1 MWKAK
6 TLQHE
11 GAHIS
16 ASLKAV
22 VLVTVI
28 GICASLLVAFEV
40 PRLIAAPEVPV
51 AMTATIY
58 VPAAEP
64 SPVPAVRARASPEAR
79 ADADEQRPAIASK

>member
-11 GAHIS
+11 GEHIE

-40 PRLIAAPEVPV
+40 PQLIATPEVPV
-51 AMTATIY
+51 AMTGAIY
-58 VPAAEP
+58 VLAAGS
-64 SPVPAVRARASPEAR
+64 SPVPAVKPRASPEAR